1 MEGRRGIELAGIGL
15 ALALG
20 LAAPAAAA
28 PGDVITI
35 TEPRLAETGALAAD
49 FNRGVYWTTPA
60 HPETGTVYAL
70 GAGGELA
77 GEVQFDATPA
87 TVEGMAVFNGMLYLG
102 DVGDPHASRPAVR
115 VLRLESLDLGTNAVY
130 SEWTLHY
137 PDGPQDAKTFMVS
150 PRGNFWIVTYGAPG
164 KLYYAQAP
172 AAGYGDLYL
181 ELVAEV
187 PSYVTDGSFIDGS
200 TAVLRTYNGAYTIDM
215 TTYAVTAAAEL
226 PAQPRGESVTQALD
240 GAGLLVGSADDDRL
254 LGVSMPAGWVDLPVV
269 PSAPGPLPT
278 PSAEPGPTEEPTATT
293 PPPATEAPTPNGG
306 DNPLESRKVWL
317 ATGIAALASLIAA
330 GAAYLGRG
338 QRPSEKWASGRSSPE
353 RTGSAGSSS
362 GRSNATRSST
372 PRRSSGSSSS

>member
-1 MEGRRGIELAGIGL
+1 MAGRRGVALAGIGL

-35 TEPRLAETGALAAD
+35 TEPLLTDTGALAAD
-49 FNRGVYWTTPA
+49 FNRGIYWTAPA

-70 GAGGELA
+70 GADGELA
-77 GEVQFDATPA
+77 GEVHFDATPA
-87 TVEGMAVFNGMLYLG
+87 TVEGMAVFNGLLYLG

-115 VLRLESLDLGTNAVY
+115 VLRREALDLGPHAVY

-172 AAGYGDLYL
+172 AGGYVDLYL

-187 PSYVTDGSFIDGS
+187 PSYVTDGTFIDGS

-254 LGVSMPAGWVDLPVV
+254 LGVSMPTGWVDLPVV

-278 PSAEPGPTEEPTATT
+278 PSAEPSPTEEPTTA
-293 PPPATEAPTPNGG
+293 PPPATEAPTPTGG
-306 DNPLESRKVWL
+306 GNPLESRKVWL

-330 GAAYLGRG
+330 GAAYFGRG
-338 QRPSEKWASGRSSPE
+338 QRPTDQRASGRSSAG
-353 RTGSAGSSS
+353 RAGSAGSSS
-362 GRSNATRSST
+362 GRSGSASASA
-372 PRRSSGSSSS
+372 RRSSGSSSKR